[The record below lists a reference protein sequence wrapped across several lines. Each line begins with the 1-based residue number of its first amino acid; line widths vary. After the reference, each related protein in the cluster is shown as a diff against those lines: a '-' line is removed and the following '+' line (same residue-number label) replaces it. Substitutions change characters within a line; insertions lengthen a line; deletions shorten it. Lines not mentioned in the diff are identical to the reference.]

1 MGIWNLFST
10 LQRLACIHETVNCP
24 RIRVYGHVHLRGR
37 LIDLFKT
44 DFYSKDRKEVQEEG
58 LWLSVLLPARSGG
71 PIVSRFFNIY
81 MMRRKS
87 HSRILPMP
95 SS

>member
-37 LIDLFKT
+37 LIDL
-44 DFYSKDRKEVQEEG
+44 SLNR
-58 LWLSVLLPARSGG
+58 LLQ
-71 PIVSRFFNIY
+71 
-81 MMRRKS
+81 
-87 HSRILPMP
+87 
-95 SS
+95 